1 MNKILFATNNKFKL
15 NEARHILN
23 IPVEPINI
31 DIEEIQDIEVDH
43 IVQYKAWEAYKQ
55 VKQPV
60 FVEDTGL
67 YFNALNGFPGA
78 LIKWLMVT
86 IGTNGSLEKG
96 SRNDN
101 IIKLLSEF
109 NDKSI
114 FAKTSIGFAYS
125 DSIDEVAI
133 ISGVI
138 EGKVPSQ
145 CRGRDGFG
153 WDDIFIPEGYDKTF
167 AELGL
172 EEKNKVSMRKQALT
186 RLDNFLICKS

>member
-1 MNKILFATNNKFKL
+1 MNKILFATNNKFKIK
-15 NEARHILN
+15 EARHILN

-31 DIEEIQDIEVDH
+31 DIEEIQHIEVDL
-43 IVQYKAWEAYKQ
+43 IVRYKAWEAYKQ
-55 VKQPV
+55 VKEPV

-86 IGTNGSLEKG
+86 IGTNDSLEKG

-101 IIKLLSEF
+101 IIKLLSKY
-109 NDKSI
+109 NDKSTY
-114 FAKTSIGFAYS
+114 AKTSIGFAYS

-133 ISGVI
+133 ASGVI
-138 EGKVPSQ
+138 KGKVPSQ
-145 CRGRDGFG
+145 CRGSDGFG
-153 WDDIFIPEGYDKTF
+153 WDDIFIPQGYDKTF

-172 EEKNKVSMRKQALT
+172 EEKNKVSMRKKALIK
-186 RLDNFLICKS
+186 LDNLIHNM